1 MKKNSQKCISENRI
15 ETDKMS
21 KQKDFISVYRVS
33 LIKDQDVIF
42 EPTSLSNSAQAQHII
57 RQLIETKGQSD
68 REQFCIIML
77 NAKNQIIGLNI
88 VSTGSLT
95 SATVSPMEVLK
106 PVILSN
112 ASALILCHN
121 HPSNELTPSDPD
133 IHITKK
139 IIWAADMMGI
149 QVHEHLII
157 SMCEKRYYYS
167 FADHGIISSI
177 YAEIKKWNAANG

>member
-1 MKKNSQKCISENRI
+1 MQKNPQKSKPETRT
-15 ETDKMS
+15 ETDNKM
-21 KQKDFISVYRVS
+21 KHKDFISVYRVS

-57 RQLIETKGQSD
+57 QQLIETKGQPD

-95 SATVSPMEVLK
+95 SATVCPREVLK
-106 PVILSN
+106 PIILAN
-112 ASALILCHN
+112 ASAIILCHN
-121 HPSNELTPSDPD
+121 HPSNELTPSVPD

-139 IIWAADMMGI
+139 IIWAADVMGI

-157 SMCEKRYYYS
+157 NMEDNRYYS
-167 FADHGIISSI
+167 FADHGIISDI
-177 YAEIKKWNAANG
+177 YAEIKKWNVEHR

>member
-1 MKKNSQKCISENRI
+1 MKENSQKCISKTRN
-15 ETDKMS
+15 ETDNK
-21 KQKDFISVYRVS
+21 KKPKDFISVYRVS

-42 EPTSLSNSAQAQHII
+42 EPTSLSNSAQAQNII

-112 ASALILCHN
+112 ASAIILCHN
-121 HPSNELTPSDPD
+121 HPSNELTPSEPD
-133 IHITKK
+133 IHITRK

-157 SMCEKRYYYS
+157 SMDDNQYYS
-167 FADHGIISSI
+167 FADNGIVSQI
-177 YAEIKKWNAANG
+177 YADVKKWHNRL